1 VVQSVG
7 ILIDASSLRLPPFP
21 PASTFSRVRSGEHE
35 RAAQARATFPRKQ
48 HPRFDGSSKP
58 HVLPHRRP
66 CAGLATLTH
75 THAHTHA
82 RTYACGH
89 TRACTR
95 TWFLSSRRVR
105 RGGSD
110 ENAPV
115 TEHPKTKHANE
126 SSRPC
131 RMPDGQRATWV
142 PHGLRRAQAGP
153 RAWPPSRRAAQ
164 RAGAVVARSAGR
176 GQQRPRRRWP
186 ADQQPARQWPL
197 ALWRLLLCGC
207 RLRNIRDMQSS
218 RRLENNARNLAAD
231 AQIKTA
237 DTELGGSL

>member
-1 VVQSVG
+1 MPHRS
-7 ILIDASSLRLPPFP
+7 DFRHFPRRAHFRACEAANMSELPRRERHFQENSTR
-21 PASTFSRVRSGEHE
+21 ASTGARNRMCCHIAGPARGLRRS
-35 RAAQARATFPRKQ
+35 
-48 HPRFDGSSKP
+48 
-58 HVLPHRRP
+58 
-66 CAGLATLTH
+66 LTRMH
-75 THAHTHA
+75 T
-82 RTYACGH
+82 H
-89 TRACTR
+89 TRAHTR
-95 TWFLSSRRVR
+95 ADTRARVRTYGFFRLGSR

-218 RRLENNARNLAAD
+218 RRLENNRRNLAAV

-237 DTELGGSL
+237 DTDRAQRISLA